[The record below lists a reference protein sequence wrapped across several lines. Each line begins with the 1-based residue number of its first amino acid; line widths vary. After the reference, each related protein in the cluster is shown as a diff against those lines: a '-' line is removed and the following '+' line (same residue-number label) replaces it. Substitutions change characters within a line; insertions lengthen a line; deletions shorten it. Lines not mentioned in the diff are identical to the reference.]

1 MAFITVSWSPNKAVE
16 FKLDRISVHTRFEQR
31 VYYDGTTKNS
41 KLTSK
46 WRGVCETKNQMSA
59 CVLICL
65 FLFFF
70 EQVKWVL
77 LPRDELRPR
86 PPPSG
91 LGIPPL
97 PGRRLGLFLLPRNRF
112 CVGDVGGLT
121 ISVVFGRA
129 DRLSGCVP
137 SSYGSRQKRA

>member
-1 MAFITVSWSPNKAVE
+1 M
-16 FKLDRISVHTRFEQR
+16 
-31 VYYDGTTKNS
+31 
-41 KLTSK
+41 
-46 WRGVCETKNQMSA
+46 
-59 CVLICL
+59 ICL
-65 FLFFF
+65 FMC
-70 EQVKWVL
+70 EVEL

-97 PGRRLGLFLLPRNRF
+97 LGRRLGLFLLPKNRF
-112 CVGDVGGLT
+112 CVGDVGDLT

-137 SSYGSRQKRA
+137 SSYGSRQKGA